1 MTDEAGAY
9 EKIWDVVRSIPKGR
23 VATYGQVAAAAG
35 LRKHARMA
43 GYALWNLPAG
53 SRIPWHRVINA
64 QGKVSFAPRSA
75 PWREQRKRLQ
85 AEGVVFLAGRVNLA
99 RFGWRAASDSPLL
112 D

>member
-1 MTDEAGAY
+1 MIPDSAY
-9 EKIWDVVRSIPKGR
+9 EKIWAVVRTIPRGK

-53 SRIPWHRVINA
+53 TKIPWHRVINA
-64 QGKVSFAPRSA
+64 QGKISFPARSA

-85 AEGVVFLAGRVNLA
+85 AEGVVFIAGRVDLA
-99 RFGWRAASDSPLL
+99 RFSWRARADAPLL